1 MPSTT
6 QIHNYVS
13 YQVLYEE
20 LPHIASRLGL
30 LYGTE
35 LFSRYILDLLMDS
48 RDGGRKGFPLHVGSA
63 LVELSEI
70 HDITFP
76 EKAVKFNIDN
86 YS

>member
-1 MPSTT
+1 
-6 QIHNYVS
+6 
-13 YQVLYEE
+13 
-20 LPHIASRLGL
+20 
-30 LYGTE
+30 
-35 LFSRYILDLLMDS
+35 MDS

-76 EKAVKFNIDN
+76 EKAIKFNIDN

>member
-6 QIHNYVS
+6 QIHKYVS

-20 LPHIASRLGL
+20 MPHIATRLEL
-30 LYGTE
+30 LYGTD
-35 LFSRYILDLLMDS
+35 LFSKYIVDLLLDS
-48 RDGGRKGFPLHVGSA
+48 RDGGRAGFPLHIGSA

-76 EKAVKFNIDN
+76 DKAIKFNIDN